1 MSSSV
6 IIFSIL
12 INIPIIFFFNLL
24 EKKINLFDMPDK
36 VRKFQKK
43 PVALFGGLILI
54 YNFIII
60 NIINLDNNL
69 FLYSEIYFSDSRQF
83 FSFFFGILSCFFIG
97 LYDDKY
103 NISANLKLFFN
114 SLIIFIILII
124 DDSLVIKELSF
135 SFLENSIELK
145 NFSIFFTLLCILLF
159 INAIN
164 MFDGINLQSSF
175 YCLIIFLIFSYK
187 NIFLNLNLLF
197 IIFLLF
203 FMYLNYNNK
212 SFLGDSGTQ
221 ILAFVIAYFFIKSYN
236 IEKSFTCDQIFIIMM
251 LPGVDMFRLFLYRI
265 IRGRNPFSPDNEHIH
280 HLIINKIG
288 YLGTFLIIQTSIVT
302 LILFSFFLNNN
313 VFIISIFIL
322 VYVSL
327 VLILSRK

>member
-1 MSSSV
+1 MSSS
-6 IIFSIL
+6 IILFSIL
-12 INIPIIFFFNLL
+12 INIPVIFFFKFL
-24 EKKINLFDMPDK
+24 EKKIILFDMPDK

-54 YNFIII
+54 YNFILI

-69 FLYSEIYFSDSRQF
+69 FLYPEKYFSDSREF
-83 FSFFFGILSCFFIG
+83 FSFFFGILSSFLIG

-103 NISANLKLFFN
+103 NISANLKLFSN
-114 SLIIFIILII
+114 SLVIFIILII

-164 MFDGINLQSSF
+164 MFDGINLQTSF
-175 YCLIIFLIFSYK
+175 YCLIIFFIFLYN

-197 IIFLLF
+197 IVFLLF
-203 FMYLNYNNK
+203 FIYLNYNNK

-221 ILAFVIAYFFIKSYN
+221 ILAFAIAYFFIKSYN

-280 HLIINKIG
+280 HLLIKKMN
-288 YLGTFLIIQTSIVT
+288 YLQTFLTIQ
-302 LILFSFFLNNN
+302 
-313 VFIISIFIL
+313 ISIMSFN
-322 VYVSL
+322 S
-327 VLILSRK
+327 